1 MTAPAEANAANAAGT
16 ARCRICGG
24 VVESFF
30 DFGRQPVSDSFVTP
44 ESAGS
49 EFYFRLAA
57 GICTSCTMVQL
68 LEEVPREQMFHEE
81 YPYRSSGSV
90 VMNGHF
96 ENFARRLLESEL
108 TGGDP
113 FIVEIGS
120 NDGTMLRTIER
131 AGVRHLGVDPS
142 GQVTDVARA
151 EGVRVRTDF
160 FQESTARE
168 IAASDG
174 PADVIFSANTT
185 SHIAYIDSVF
195 QGVDALLA
203 DHGVLVLEDR
213 YLGDIMEQ
221 NAFDQIY
228 DEHFYL
234 LSVSSVSSMARTF
247 GFELVRAEPIPVH
260 GGSMRYT
267 IARPGKRPVSPSV
280 ARLLEQE
287 RTRGL
292 ASPATYQRFAEGVR
306 RSCREL
312 MSLLTDL
319 RAQGHSVVGY
329 GATAKSATVINYC
342 GIGPELLPFICDST
356 PAKHGRLTPGTHIPV
371 RPPAAFCDPYPDYAL
386 LFAWNHAEEIMAK
399 ERGFRESGGR
409 WILYVPDVHIV

>member
-1 MTAPAEANAANAAGT
+1 MTAPAKASAATA
-16 ARCRICGG
+16 ARCRICDGG
-24 VVESFF
+24 VEEFF

-44 ESAGS
+44 ESAGR

-68 LEEVPREQMFHEE
+68 MEEVPREQMFHEE

-90 VMNGHF
+90 VMNEHF
-96 ENFARRLLESEL
+96 ENFARRLLATEL
-108 TGGDP
+108 SGPDP
-113 FIVEIGS
+113 FVVEIGS
-120 NDGTMLRTIER
+120 NDGAMLRAIEK

-142 GQVTDVARA
+142 GQVSDAARA
-151 EGVRVRTDF
+151 AGLRVRTDF
-160 FQESTARE
+160 FEESTARE

-174 PADVIFSANTT
+174 PADVVFSANTT
-185 SHIAYIDSVF
+185 SHIAYIGSVLR
-195 QGVDALLA
+195 GVDVLLSE
-203 DHGVLVLEDR
+203 DGVLVLEDR

-234 LSVSSVSSMARTF
+234 LSVSSVRSMAATF
-247 GFELVRAEPIPVH
+247 GFELVDAEPLSVH

-267 IARPGKRPVSPSV
+267 IARPGRRTVSSAV
-280 ARLLEQE
+280 GRLLEQE
-287 RTRGL
+287 CTRGL
-292 ASPATYQRFAEGVR
+292 ASPDTYRRFAEGVR
-306 RSCREL
+306 GSCRDL
-312 MSLLTDL
+312 MRLLEEL
-319 RAQGHSVVGY
+319 RAQGRTVVGY

-342 GIGPELLPFICDST
+342 GIGPKLLPYICDST

-371 RPPAAFCDPYPDYAL
+371 RPSEAFCDPYPDYAL

-399 ERGFRESGGR
+399 EREFHEAGGR
-409 WILYVPDVHIV
+409 WILYVPGVHIV